1 MEDDAVPVLIQR
13 RRRAGMSAPLA
24 VARVAPPGFTLN
36 PVPPP
41 TRRRGRVV
49 VASASPSANEA
60 EHAARDENPYE
71 VLGVD
76 VTASKRAVRD
86 AFRAAAK
93 RAHPDTPGGSAK
105 AFDALA
111 KAADV
116 LTDDARR
123 AQLDAVLLD
132 VPADSLSLEELRW
145 SRELAALR
153 EAEDAGEVKD
163 PAAVLEAARAYAAAE
178 KALDAIAKRKKKA
191 EDAEKLR
198 RKEDALRASQA
209 ARLEITSRIATK
221 GLRGNDV
228 AVTMTVT
235 SEMLTEALEAQSSG
249 GKKVPDRVTLPL
261 RTTTMVNCAKC
272 NGWGEKEGH
281 WTLALDKLCV
291 KCGGMCRV
299 EKTSTVRVPLRVDAL
314 DGERVVVEG
323 AGDEG
328 YRKQITALGEM
339 TEPGPGGDLIVTV
352 ALLRDGET
360 TRR

>member
-1 MEDDAVPVLIQR
+1 M
-13 RRRAGMSAPLA
+13 
-24 VARVAPPGFTLN
+24 
-36 PVPPP
+36 
-41 TRRRGRVV
+41 
-49 VASASPSANEA
+49 
-60 EHAARDENPYE
+60 
-71 VLGVD
+71 
-76 VTASKRAVRD
+76 
-86 AFRAAAK
+86 
-93 RAHPDTPGGSAK
+93 
-105 AFDALA
+105 
-111 KAADV
+111 
-116 LTDDARR
+116 
-123 AQLDAVLLD
+123 
-132 VPADSLSLEELRW
+132 
-145 SRELAALR
+145 
-153 EAEDAGEVKD
+153 
-163 PAAVLEAARAYAAAE
+163 
-178 KALDAIAKRKKKA
+178 
-191 EDAEKLR
+191 
-198 RKEDALRASQA
+198 
-209 ARLEITSRIATK
+209 
-221 GLRGNDV
+221 
-228 AVTMTVT
+228 TMTVT

-328 YRKQITALGEM
+328 YRKQVTALGEM

>member
-1 MEDDAVPVLIQR
+1 M
-13 RRRAGMSAPLA
+13 
-24 VARVAPPGFTLN
+24 
-36 PVPPP
+36 
-41 TRRRGRVV
+41 
-49 VASASPSANEA
+49 
-60 EHAARDENPYE
+60 
-71 VLGVD
+71 
-76 VTASKRAVRD
+76 
-86 AFRAAAK
+86 
-93 RAHPDTPGGSAK
+93 
-105 AFDALA
+105 
-111 KAADV
+111 

-235 SEMLTEALEAQSSG
+235 SEMLTEALEAQSAG
-249 GKKVPDRVTLPL
+249 GEKVPDRVTLPL
-261 RTTTMVNCAKC
+261 RATTSVNCAKC

>member
-1 MEDDAVPVLIQR
+1 MAYWRARPARICAWISSGVVGSVASARKDSKRGSTAASSTAASIVRRDLMRRWFDRVPIFRHERWLSVLIQR
-13 RRRAGMSAPLA
+13 RRRACMSAPLA
-24 VARVAPPGFTLN
+24 VARLAPPGFKLN
-36 PVPPP
+36 PVPTP

-49 VASASPSANEA
+49 VASASPSANDA
-60 EHAARDENPYE
+60 ELAAKDENPYE
-71 VLGVD
+71 ILGVD

-123 AQLDAVLLD
+123 AQLDAVLLERTRRFAR
-132 VPADSLSLEELRW
+132 PRGAPMEQ
-145 SRELAALR
+145 ELAALR

-198 RKEDALRASQA
+198 RKEEALRASQA

-235 SEMLTEALEAQSSG
+235 SEMLDG
-249 GKKVPDRVTLPL
+249 GV
-261 RTTTMVNCAKC
+261 
-272 NGWGEKEGH
+272 
-281 WTLALDKLCV
+281 
-291 KCGGMCRV
+291 GG
-299 EKTSTVRVPLRVDAL
+299 A
-314 DGERVVVEG
+314 VV
-323 AGDEG
+323 
-328 YRKQITALGEM
+328 
-339 TEPGPGGDLIVTV
+339 GG
-352 ALLRDGET
+352 
-360 TRR
+360 

>member
-1 MEDDAVPVLIQR
+1 LPLSVLRLSINKR
-13 RRRAGMSAPLA
+13 RSGMFA
-24 VARVAPPGFTLN
+24 VARVAPPGFKPN
-36 PVPPP
+36 PAPPP
-41 TRRRGRVV
+41 TRRRARVV
-49 VASASPSANEA
+49 VAAASPPADGA
-60 EHAARDENPYE
+60 EHAAKDDNPYE
-71 VLGVD
+71 ILGVV

-123 AQLDAVLLD
+123 AQVDAVLLD
-132 VPADSLSLEELRW
+132 VPAGSLALEELRW

-209 ARLEITSRIATK
+209 ARLEITSRVATK

-235 SEMLTEALEAQSSG
+235 SEMLTEALEAQSGPG
-249 GKKVPDRVTLPL
+249 GEKVLDRVTLPL
-261 RTTTMVNCAKC
+261 RTTTAVNCSKC
-272 NGWGEKEGH
+272 DGWGEKEGH

-299 EKTSTVRVPLRVDAL
+299 ERTATVRVPLRVDAL
-314 DGERVVVEG
+314 DGERVVVRG

-328 YRKQITALGEM
+328 YRKQVTALGEM
-339 TEPGPGGDLIVTV
+339 TEPGPNGDLIVTV

-360 TRR
+360 TRASP

>member
-178 KALDAIAKRKKKA
+178 KALAPSPSAREA

-198 RKEDALRASQA
+198 RGCA
-209 ARLEITSRIATK
+209 AGVAGRSAGITSRIATK

-228 AVTMTVT
+228 AVTMAVT
-235 SEMLTEALEAQSSG
+235 SEM
-249 GKKVPDRVTLPL
+249 
-261 RTTTMVNCAKC
+261 
-272 NGWGEKEGH
+272 
-281 WTLALDKLCV
+281 
-291 KCGGMCRV
+291 
-299 EKTSTVRVPLRVDAL
+299 
-314 DGERVVVEG
+314 
-323 AGDEG
+323 
-328 YRKQITALGEM
+328 
-339 TEPGPGGDLIVTV
+339 
-352 ALLRDGET
+352 
-360 TRR
+360 RRRRWRRSRRG